1 MFFKLAISNVKK
13 SIKDYLVYFLTLSLS
28 VCIFYIFNAIDS
40 QEVMLNISSSQ
51 KEILDL
57 LSVSIGYVSIFISV
71 VLGFLMVYANKFLI
85 KRRKKELGLYL
96 TLGMNRGTVS
106 RMLILETFI
115 IGLFSLGTGLL
126 VGIFASQALSVVTA
140 KLFEANLKAFVFIF
154 SKGAFLKTIC
164 YFSII
169 YIIIMI
175 FNTMTISK
183 CKLIE
188 LIYSGKKNERLRVKR
203 IGVSVIL
210 FILAVM
216 SLGVAYYLILE
227 NGLMRINEQFICS
240 IVLGIVGTLLFFVSL
255 GGFLI
260 RLVETSKSVY
270 FKGLN
275 LFVLRQLN
283 HKINTA
289 FVSMSVICIMLF
301 LTIAGLASG
310 FSVARA
316 FNGELETLTPFDATF
331 EAYSAYKGELG
342 LKEGI
347 QASLEK
353 TGFPFKELVK
363 ESSELILYRT
373 EVTWEDL
380 LGDIEELAAMEA
392 WEYTKEQ
399 PFYVMSATDYN
410 KALEMQGL
418 SPIELKEDEFV
429 MNCNYGQTKPYLK
442 QFLINKGQIT
452 MNGKLLKAATKEVLT
467 TTYENQNMA
476 MNVGTLIVPDQFV
489 EEGDIYIRI
498 LNVNYPGNTQEQEKL
513 FNTAIYKLY
522 PTSEVR
528 PYSLL
533 MTRIGIYENSA
544 GLSAMVTYLTIYIGM
559 VFLLA
564 CAAILALQQLS
575 EAADNSERYELLRKL
590 GAEEGMVNKALFMQI
605 SIYFIMPLVLAV
617 IHSIVGLKVGSDVI
631 SIFGGYELTNNLFLA
646 AAVILV
652 VYGGY
657 FIATYMSSKNI
668 IRAKR

>member
-51 KEILDL
+51 KEILEL

-442 QFLINKGQIT
+442 QFLINKGQLT

-489 EEGDIYIRI
+489 EGGDIYIRI
-498 LNVNYPGNTQEQEKL
+498 LNVNYPGNAQEQEKL

-522 PTSEVR
+522 PTSEGR

>member
-51 KEILDL
+51 KEILEL

-442 QFLINKGQIT
+442 QFLINKGQLT

-476 MNVGTLIVPDQFV
+476 MNVGTLIV
-489 EEGDIYIRI
+489 EGGDIYIRI

-522 PTSEVR
+522 PTSEGR

>member
-51 KEILDL
+51 KEILEL

-347 QASLEK
+347 QAGLEK

-442 QFLINKGQIT
+442 QFLINKGQLT

-489 EEGDIYIRI
+489 EGGDIYIRI

-522 PTSEVR
+522 PTSEGR

>member
-442 QFLINKGQIT
+442 QFLINKGQLT

-522 PTSEVR
+522 PTSEGR

>member
-51 KEILDL
+51 KEILEL

-489 EEGDIYIRI
+489 EGGDIYIRI

-522 PTSEVR
+522 PTSEGR

>member
-51 KEILDL
+51 KEILEL

-353 TGFPFKELVK
+353 TGFPFRELVK

-442 QFLINKGQIT
+442 QFLINKGQLT

-489 EEGDIYIRI
+489 EGGDIYIRI

-522 PTSEVR
+522 PTSEGR

>member
-51 KEILDL
+51 KEILEL

-442 QFLINKGQIT
+442 QFLINKGQLT

-489 EEGDIYIRI
+489 EGGDIYIRI

-522 PTSEVR
+522 PTSEGR

>member
-1 MFFKLAISNVKK
+1 
-13 SIKDYLVYFLTLSLS
+13 
-28 VCIFYIFNAIDS
+28 
-40 QEVMLNISSSQ
+40 
-51 KEILDL
+51 
-57 LSVSIGYVSIFISV
+57 
-71 VLGFLMVYANKFLI
+71 
-85 KRRKKELGLYL
+85 
-96 TLGMNRGTVS
+96 MNRGTVS

>member
-522 PTSEVR
+522 PTSEGR

-564 CAAILALQQLS
+564 YAAILALQQLS

>member
-1 MFFKLAISNVKK
+1 
-13 SIKDYLVYFLTLSLS
+13 
-28 VCIFYIFNAIDS
+28 
-40 QEVMLNISSSQ
+40 
-51 KEILDL
+51 
-57 LSVSIGYVSIFISV
+57 
-71 VLGFLMVYANKFLI
+71 
-85 KRRKKELGLYL
+85 
-96 TLGMNRGTVS
+96 
-106 RMLILETFI
+106 
-115 IGLFSLGTGLL
+115 
-126 VGIFASQALSVVTA
+126 
-140 KLFEANLKAFVFIF
+140 
-154 SKGAFLKTIC
+154 
-164 YFSII
+164 
-169 YIIIMI
+169 
-175 FNTMTISK
+175 
-183 CKLIE
+183 
-188 LIYSGKKNERLRVKR
+188 
-203 IGVSVIL
+203 
-210 FILAVM
+210 M

>member
-51 KEILDL
+51 KEILEL

-442 QFLINKGQIT
+442 QFLINKGQLT

-522 PTSEVR
+522 PTSEGR

>member
-51 KEILDL
+51 KEILEL

-342 LKEGI
+342 LKESI

-442 QFLINKGQIT
+442 QFLINKGQLT

-489 EEGDIYIRI
+489 EGGDIYIRI

-522 PTSEVR
+522 PTSEGR

>member
-40 QEVMLNISSSQ
+40 QEVMLNISNSQ
-51 KEILDL
+51 KEILEL

-96 TLGMNRGTVS
+96 TLGMNRETVS

-126 VGIFASQALSVVTA
+126 VGVFASQALSVVTA

-331 EAYSAYKGELG
+331 EAYSAYKGEIG

-442 QFLINKGQIT
+442 QFLINKGQLT

-489 EEGDIYIRI
+489 EGGDIYIRI
-498 LNVNYPGNTQEQEKL
+498 LNVNYPGNTEEQEKL

-522 PTSEVR
+522 PTSEGR

>member
-51 KEILDL
+51 KEILEL

-227 NGLMRINEQFICS
+227 NGLMRINKQFICS

-442 QFLINKGQIT
+442 QFLINKGQLT

-489 EEGDIYIRI
+489 EGGDIYIRI

-522 PTSEVR
+522 PTSEGR